1 MNNLTELYA
10 KIKSFADDHNMVN
23 EFFVANTE
31 DDLNNREFNFKT
43 LALLLLE
50 ANISRDLNS
59 PIYTLDFGAI
69 VIDKIGENDDLE
81 SIMSS
86 EENLFVIGQLQDYLI
101 QEGYDVD
108 FGEVE
113 LVSAMGE
120 EYNITS
126 AMSDFSVV
134 LARKPYIRG
143 IDS

>member
-1 MNNLTELYA
+1 MNNLTELYS

-31 DDLNNREFNFKT
+31 EDLNNREFNFKT

-50 ANISRDLNS
+50 ANISRELNS

-69 VIDKIGENDDLE
+69 VIDKIGEYDDLE
-81 SIMSS
+81 SIISS

-101 QEGYDVD
+101 QEGYDVE

-134 LARKPYIRG
+134 LARKPYTRG

>member
-1 MNNLTELYA
+1 MNNLTELYK
-10 KIKSFADDHNMVN
+10 KIKTFADEHNMIN

-31 DDLNNREFNFKT
+31 DDLNNREFSFKT

-69 VIDKIGENDDLE
+69 VIDKVGENNDLE
-81 SIMSS
+81 SIGSS

-101 QEGYDVD
+101 QQGYDVS
-108 FGEVE
+108 FGDVE
-113 LVSAMGE
+113 LVSSMGE

-126 AMSDFSVV
+126 AMSNFSVV
-134 LARKPYIRG
+134 LARKPYTRG

>member
-1 MNNLTELYA
+1 MNNLTELYK
-10 KIKSFADDHNMVN
+10 KIKTFADEHNMIN

-69 VIDKIGENDDLE
+69 VIDKIGENNDLE
-81 SIMSS
+81 SIGSS

-101 QEGYDVD
+101 QQGYDVD
-108 FGEVE
+108 FGDVE
-113 LVSAMGE
+113 LVSSMGK

-126 AMSDFSVV
+126 AMSSFSVV
-134 LARKPYIRG
+134 LARKPYTRG

>member
-1 MNNLTELYA
+1 MNNLTKLYH
-10 KIKSFADDHNMVN
+10 KIKDFADGHNMVN
-23 EFFVANTE
+23 EFFLANTE
-31 DDLNNREFNFKT
+31 DDLNQREFNFRT

-59 PIYTLDFGAI
+59 PVYTLDFGAI
-69 VIDKIGENDDLE
+69 VIDKIGEDDDLE

-120 EYNITS
+120 EYNICS

-134 LARKPYIRG
+134 LARNPYIKG
-143 IDS
+143 IDN

>member
-1 MNNLTELYA
+1 
-10 KIKSFADDHNMVN
+10 
-23 EFFVANTE
+23 
-31 DDLNNREFNFKT
+31 
-43 LALLLLE
+43 
-50 ANISRDLNS
+50 
-59 PIYTLDFGAI
+59 
-69 VIDKIGENDDLE
+69 
-81 SIMSS
+81 MSS

>member
-1 MNNLTELYA
+1 MNNLTELYG

-31 DDLNNREFNFKT
+31 EDLNNREFNFKT

-69 VIDKIGENDDLE
+69 VIDKIGEDDDLE

>member
-1 MNNLTELYA
+1 MNNLTELYS

-69 VIDKIGENDDLE
+69 VIDKIGEDDDLE
-81 SIMSS
+81 SIISS

-134 LARKPYIRG
+134 LARKPYTRG

>member
-1 MNNLTELYA
+1 MNNLTELYS

-31 DDLNNREFNFKT
+31 EDLNNREFNFKT

-50 ANISRDLNS
+50 ANISRELNS

-69 VIDKIGENDDLE
+69 VIDKIGEDDDLE
-81 SIMSS
+81 SIISS

-134 LARKPYIRG
+134 LARKPYTRG

>member
-1 MNNLTELYA
+1 MNNLTELYR

-31 DDLNNREFNFKT
+31 EDLNNREFNFKT

-69 VIDKIGENDDLE
+69 VIDKIGEDDDLE
-81 SIMSS
+81 SIISS

-134 LARKPYIRG
+134 LARKPYTRG

>member
-1 MNNLTELYA
+1 MNNLTELYS

-31 DDLNNREFNFKT
+31 EDLNNREFNFKT

-69 VIDKIGENDDLE
+69 VIDKIGEDDDLE
-81 SIMSS
+81 SIISS

-134 LARKPYIRG
+134 LARKPYTRG

>member
-1 MNNLTELYA
+1 
-10 KIKSFADDHNMVN
+10 MVN

-31 DDLNNREFNFKT
+31 EDLNNREFNFKT

-69 VIDKIGENDDLE
+69 VIDKIGEDDDLE

>member
-1 MNNLTELYA
+1 MNNLTELYN
-10 KIKSFADDHNMVN
+10 KIKSFADTHYMVN

-31 DDLNNREFNFKT
+31 DDLNKREFNFKT

-59 PIYTLDFGAI
+59 PVYTLDFGAI
-69 VIDKIGENDDLE
+69 VIDRINEDSDLE

-101 QEGYDVD
+101 QEGYDVN

-113 LVSAMGE
+113 LVSVMGD

-134 LARKPYIRG
+134 LTRSPYIKD
-143 IDS
+143 INN